1 MRLFTVLIPAALFLG
16 VGPVL
21 YPGPANADQNDP
33 RLPELFEALRSPD
46 GDPALIEL
54 RIQEAWYA
62 PPEAGIAILF
72 ERAVE
77 ALNQDDHALALLLA
91 GHVNGLA
98 PSFAEGWML
107 TGHARSA
114 AGEPAEAGR
123 AYAEAVR
130 LEPNHFEALARLG
143 DIALA
148 AGDKQAALA
157 RYREALQINPHMEAV
172 RARAEQIR
180 DETRSQEI

>member
-1 MRLFTVLIPAALFLG
+1 MLTVAGIALGLG
-16 VGPVL
+16 IVL
-21 YPGPANADQNDP
+21 HPGTARADQNDP
-33 RLPELFEALRSPD
+33 RLPELFEALRSPG
-46 GDPALIEL
+46 GDPAVIER

-62 PPEAGIAILF
+62 PPEAGIAVLF
-72 ERAVE
+72 ERAVA

-91 GHVNGLA
+91 GHINGLA

-148 AGDKQAALA
+148 AGDKEAALA
-157 RYREALQINPHMEAV
+157 RYREALQINPHMDAV
-172 RARAEQIR
+172 RARADQIR